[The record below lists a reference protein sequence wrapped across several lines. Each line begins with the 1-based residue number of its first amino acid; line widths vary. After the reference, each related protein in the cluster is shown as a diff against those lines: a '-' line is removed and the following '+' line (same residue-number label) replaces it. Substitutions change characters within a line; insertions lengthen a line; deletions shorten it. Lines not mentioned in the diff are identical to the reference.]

1 MGAARSALRR
11 SLRGPVQMQRQIDK
25 VLDGQPS
32 LAPKHET
39 TKDLLDSAK
48 QENQAR
54 FDLHNKRSEE
64 YLQLLKQ
71 IRVDSVKV
79 PDKNNPQPEEESLSP
94 TTATTRLSTEEL
106 TLLFQQR
113 MKTPDEWTAE
123 KIASHFKLSTN
134 SVENL
139 LKYYSDFTVHV
150 APKIPEPLEE
160 ITH

>member
-11 SLRGPVQMQRQIDK
+11 SLRGPGQTQRQIDK

-48 QENQAR
+48 QENQAK

-71 IRVDSVKV
+71 IRVDSVDV
-79 PDKNNPQPEEESLSP
+79 PDK
-94 TTATTRLSTEEL
+94 
-106 TLLFQQR
+106 R

-139 LKYYSDFTVHV
+139 LKYYSDFNVHV